1 VAVGATMSEI
11 SDLDARLDQA
21 RTAYYDA
28 IDNGQLD
35 VADMAYAQMDALLKQ
50 RIHLPLPRQDT
61 TIPALKTLAPKQ

>member
-1 VAVGATMSEI
+1 MSEI
-11 SDLDARLDQA
+11 SDLDARLDQS

-35 VADMAYAQMDALLKQ
+35 VADMAYAQMDALLEQ
-50 RIHLPLPRQDT
+50 RIHLPLQRQDT

>member
-1 VAVGATMSEI
+1 MSEI

-28 IDNGQLD
+28 IDSGQLD
-35 VADMAYAQMDALLKQ
+35 VADMAYAQMDALLEQ
-50 RIHLPLPRQDT
+50 RIHLPLQRQDA